1 MQPVVAV
8 DLGGTNLR
16 AAFYPQG
23 IPPAKRTLRIPS
35 RAERGPEA
43 VLAAMEEAIRE
54 VLPDP
59 FPAGLSV
66 GVAAPGPMDPNAG
79 VVLSAPNLP
88 GWINVPLRGWLE
100 DALAVPVRIGN
111 DANLAALGEWRY
123 GAGQGVNHLIY
134 LAISTGIGGGAI
146 SDGHLIVG
154 WRGLGV
160 EPGHMPMVEDGPL
173 CGCGTRGHLEALASG
188 TAIARRAAE
197 LLAEG
202 HPSSL
207 RQTGSSP
214 LDAESVSA
222 AAESGDA
229 LARRVLREA
238 GEALG
243 RALAGLVHIFN
254 PQRIILGGGVARAG
268 ESLWEPVRRTLQAEV
283 MNPAFLEGVDLVP
296 AALGDDAGLV
306 GALVL
311 ATLP

>member
-35 RAERGPEA
+35 GAERGPEA
-43 VLAAMEEAIRE
+43 VLAAMAEAIRE
-54 VLPDP
+54 VSPDP
-59 FPAGLSV
+59 FPPGLCV
-66 GVAAPGPMDPNAG
+66 GVAAPGPLDPNTG
-79 VVLSAPNLP
+79 VVLNAPNLP
-88 GWINVPLRGWLE
+88 GWINVPLRGWLQ
-100 DALAVPVRIGN
+100 DALGVPVRIGN

-134 LAISTGIGGGAI
+134 LAISTGIGGGVI

-173 CGCGTRGHLEALASG
+173 CGCGKRGHLEALASG

-202 HPSSL
+202 QPSSL
-207 RQTGSSP
+207 LQHGSSP
-214 LDAESVSA
+214 IDAEAVSK
-222 AAESGDA
+222 AAEGGDA
-229 LARRVLREA
+229 LGQRVLREA
-238 GEALG
+238 GETLG

-268 ESLWEPVRRTLQAEV
+268 DIFWEPIRRTLQAEV
-283 MNPAFLEGVDLVP
+283 MNAKFLEGVDLVP

>member
-1 MQPVVAV
+1 
-8 DLGGTNLR
+8 
-16 AAFYPQG
+16 
-23 IPPAKRTLRIPS
+23 
-35 RAERGPEA
+35 
-43 VLAAMEEAIRE
+43 
-54 VLPDP
+54 
-59 FPAGLSV
+59 
-66 GVAAPGPMDPNAG
+66 MDPNAG
-79 VVLSAPNLP
+79 VVLNAPNLP
-88 GWINVPLRGWLE
+88 GWINVPLRSRLQEAVG
-100 DALAVPVRIGN
+100 VPVRIGN

-134 LAISTGIGGGAI
+134 LAISTGIGGGVI
-146 SDGHLIVG
+146 SDGRLIVG

-173 CGCGTRGHLEALASG
+173 CGCGKRGHLEALASG

-197 LLAEG
+197 LLGEG
-202 HPSSL
+202 QPSSL
-207 RQTGSSP
+207 LLHGSP
-214 LDAESVSA
+214 VDAEAVSR

-229 LARRVLREA
+229 LGQRVLREA

-268 ESLWEPVRRTLQAEV
+268 DIFWEPIRRTLQAEV
-283 MNPAFLEGVDLVP
+283 MSPAFLEGVDLVP

>member
-1 MQPVVAV
+1 
-8 DLGGTNLR
+8 
-16 AAFYPQG
+16 
-23 IPPAKRTLRIPS
+23 
-35 RAERGPEA
+35 
-43 VLAAMEEAIRE
+43 
-54 VLPDP
+54 
-59 FPAGLSV
+59 
-66 GVAAPGPMDPNAG
+66 
-79 VVLSAPNLP
+79 
-88 GWINVPLRGWLE
+88 
-100 DALAVPVRIGN
+100 
-111 DANLAALGEWRY
+111 
-123 GAGQGVNHLIY
+123 
-134 LAISTGIGGGAI
+134 
-146 SDGHLIVG
+146 
-154 WRGLGV
+154 
-160 EPGHMPMVEDGPL
+160 MVEDGPL
-173 CGCGTRGHLEALASG
+173 CGCGKRGHLEALASG

-207 RQTGSSP
+207 RQTGSTP

-238 GEALG
+238 GETLG

-268 ESLWEPVRRTLQAEV
+268 ENFWGPVRRTLQAEV

>member
-23 IPPAKRTLRIPS
+23 IPPAKRTLRTPS

-43 VLAAMEEAIRE
+43 VLAAMAGAVRE

-59 FPAGLSV
+59 FPPGLCV
-66 GVAAPGPMDPNAG
+66 GVAAPGPLDPIAG
-79 VVLSAPNLP
+79 VVLNAPNLP
-88 GWINVPLRGWLE
+88 GWIDVPLRSWLQ
-100 DALAVPVRIGN
+100 DALGVPVRIGN

-123 GAGQGVNHLIY
+123 GAGQGVDHLVY
-134 LAISTGIGGGAI
+134 LTISTGIGGGVI
-146 SDGHLIVG
+146 SDGRLIVG
-154 WRGLGV
+154 W
-160 EPGHMPMVEDGPL
+160 
-173 CGCGTRGHLEALASG
+173 
-188 TAIARRAAE
+188 
-197 LLAEG
+197 
-202 HPSSL
+202 
-207 RQTGSSP
+207 
-214 LDAESVSA
+214 
-222 AAESGDA
+222 
-229 LARRVLREA
+229 
-238 GEALG
+238 

-268 ESLWEPVRRTLQAEV
+268 EVFWEPTRRTLQAEV
-283 MNPAFLEGVDLVP
+283 MNAAFLEGVDLVP